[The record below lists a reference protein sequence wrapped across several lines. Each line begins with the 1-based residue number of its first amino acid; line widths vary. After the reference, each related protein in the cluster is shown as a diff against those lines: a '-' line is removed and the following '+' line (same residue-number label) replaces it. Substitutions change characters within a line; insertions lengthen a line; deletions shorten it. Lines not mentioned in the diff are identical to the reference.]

1 MGTEDSL
8 DHPRFRRLTTADLP
22 CELRPLSIL
31 SVLAGQ
37 LRVRLADGDAAR
49 LSRGEAFV
57 LRHGCVEVVATS
69 PDTDSL
75 VFEADL
81 QWVTRMQE
89 SLQLAEL
96 AGGGSAA
103 LEPAGSDL
111 AVLAQ
116 RLLCEERLLPSQ
128 TATHRLARTARSLDL
143 LSVALAAHGRLGASR
158 LVGSRSSPHA
168 GAFVHALE
176 TLESEGLEECTLGRL
191 AARVG
196 LSERQVARLFRRTLG
211 TSFSAYVTQLRIERA
226 KKLLATS
233 HRSVT
238 EIGLDTGW
246 QSLAHFNTVFRRR
259 VGATPSAYRA
269 IHRKEPSR
277 ATTV

>member
-1 MGTEDSL
+1 MN
-8 DHPRFRRLTTADLP
+8 HPRFHRLVSADLP
-22 CELRPLSIL
+22 RELRPLSIL

-49 LSRGEAFV
+49 VRRGEALV
-57 LRHGCVEVVATS
+57 LRGCRAEVVAIS
-69 PDTDSL
+69 PHTDTL
-75 VFEADL
+75 VFEAAL
-81 QWVTRMQE
+81 PWVTRMLE
-89 SLQLAEL
+89 SLQLPDL
-96 AGGGSAA
+96 DSGSATA

-111 AVLAQ
+111 ALLAQ

-128 TATHRLARTARSLDL
+128 NATQQLARTARSLEL
-143 LSVALAAHGRLGASR
+143 VSVALAAHGPLGASR
-158 LVGSRSSPHA
+158 PVGSGSSPHA

-233 HRSVT
+233 TRSVT
-238 EIGLDTGW
+238 DIGFETGW
-246 QSLAHFNTVFRRR
+246 QSLSHFNTVFRRR

-269 IHRKEPSR
+269 GHRKEASCMTP
-277 ATTV
+277 V

>member
-1 MGTEDSL
+1 MGTEDTL
-8 DHPRFRRLTTADLP
+8 DHPRFRRLAPADLP

-49 LSRGEAFV
+49 VRRGEAFV
-57 LRHGCVEVVATS
+57 LRRGCAEVVATS
-69 PDTDSL
+69 SSSAAL
-75 VFEADL
+75 VFEANP
-81 QWVTRMQE
+81 QWVARMQE
-89 SLQLAEL
+89 SLQLADLVPES
-96 AGGGSAA
+96 SAA

-116 RLLCEERLLPSQ
+116 RLLCEERLLPAQ
-128 TATHRLARTARSLDL
+128 TASHPLARTARSLDL
-143 LSVALAAHGRLGASR
+143 VSVALAAQGPLGASR
-158 LVGSRSSPHA
+158 LAGSRSSPHA

-191 AARVG
+191 ATRVG

-238 EIGLDTGW
+238 DIGLDTGW

-269 IHRKEPSR
+269 IHRKEPAR
-277 ATTV
+277 VTKA

>member
-1 MGTEDSL
+1 MQ
-8 DHPRFRRLTTADLP
+8 HPRFRRLAASDLP

-31 SVLAGQ
+31 SVLGDP

-49 LSRGEAFV
+49 VRRGEAFV
-57 LRHGCVEVVATS
+57 LRRTRAEVVATS
-69 PDTDSL
+69 PGADSL
-75 VFEADL
+75 VFEADPC
-81 QWVTRMQE
+81 WVKRMQE
-89 SLQLAEL
+89 SLQLADFALE
-96 AGGGSAA
+96 SPAA

-128 TATHRLARTARSLDL
+128 TVTHRLARTARALDL
-143 LSVALAAHGRLGASR
+143 VSVALAAQGPLGASR
-158 LVGSRSSPHA
+158 SVGSRSSPHA
-168 GAFVHALE
+168 AAFVHALE

-211 TSFSAYVTQLRIERA
+211 TSFSAYLTQLRIERA

-233 HRSVT
+233 NRSVT

-269 IHRKEPSR
+269 NQRKEPSR